1 MICYEAIFPSRIG
14 KINTFD
20 VIINITNDHW
30 FGDTFGPHQHHVLA
44 KQRAIETGI
53 PVIRVSNSGISSII
67 APNGLELK
75 QINYNE
81 KGFIEFQ
88 VPKKFKPTLYLIY
101 GESIYYYMSIIL
113 LALFLYNKIQIIKL
127 SLLKKSE

>member
-1 MICYEAIFPSRIG
+1 M
-14 KINTFD
+14 
-20 VIINITNDHW
+20 
-30 FGDTFGPHQHHVLA
+30 A

-88 VPKKFKPTLYLIY
+88 VPEKFKPTLYLIY

-113 LALFLYNKIQIIKL
+113 LALFLYNKIQTIKL
-127 SLLKKSE
+127 SILKK